1 MNDVHSCVEE
11 RPGVRSFG
19 VMLKDALW
27 RESILGAGQEG
38 GSEGLQL
45 LPLTHPFPLQ
55 DYRDFDRVRV
65 ASWATL
71 FLRTSVPTIN
81 MENKTVRVSER
92 VKETAGP
99 GQGMGAQGIFSE
111 HFHIL

>member
-1 MNDVHSCVEE
+1 MNDVHLCVEE
-11 RPGVRSFG
+11 RPSVRSFG
-19 VMLKDALW
+19 VLLKDAPW
-27 RESILGAGQEG
+27 RESVLGAGQEG

-45 LPLTHPFPLQ
+45 LLLTHRSPLQ

-81 MENKTVRVSER
+81 MENKTVRVSEH
-92 VKETAGP
+92 VKETAEP
-99 GQGMGAQGIFSE
+99 GQGMGVQGDRKSVV
-111 HFHIL
+111 

>member
-1 MNDVHSCVEE
+1 MNDVHLCVEE

-19 VMLKDALW
+19 VLLKDALW
-27 RESILGAGQEG
+27 RESVPGAGQEG
-38 GSEGLQL
+38 GSEGLHL
-45 LPLTHPFPLQ
+45 LLLTHRSPFQ

-71 FLRTSVPTIN
+71 FLRTGVPTIN
-81 MENKTVRVSER
+81 MENKTVRVSEHA
-92 VKETAGP
+92 KETAEP
-99 GQGMGAQGIFSE
+99 GQGMGVQGIFSE